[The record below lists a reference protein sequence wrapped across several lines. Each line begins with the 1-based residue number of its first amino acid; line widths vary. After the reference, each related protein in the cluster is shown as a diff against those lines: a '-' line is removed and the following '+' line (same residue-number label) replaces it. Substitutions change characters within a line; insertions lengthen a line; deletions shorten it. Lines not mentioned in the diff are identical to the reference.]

1 MILAVPVLG
10 APLGVRVE
18 VEAGRTR
25 ITTQTTTTRTP
36 IMIHAYIQ
44 EPPGDQTPLRPT
56 GPRGPHG
63 YLREVCHEPLQVTR
77 MVAAIAE

>member
-1 MILAVPVLG
+1 
-10 APLGVRVE
+10 
-18 VEAGRTR
+18 
-25 ITTQTTTTRTP
+25 
-36 IMIHAYIQ
+36 MIHAYIQ